1 MTRIRR
7 RHTYNCLLRKYGK
20 KTLANNMHFYF
31 QKAAGKDTSENA
43 AGFVNLFLIAL
54 ATFST
59 AYNVVL
65 YIIFNPSFRRAITE
79 ILKCRQNISNLEVNR
94 TNNDETHLSP
104 ESPPVKGGGD
114 LTLNDRIFTVA
125 STNI

>member
-1 MTRIRR
+1 
-7 RHTYNCLLRKYGK
+7 
-20 KTLANNMHFYF
+20 MHFYF